1 MLSWMVHADYERT
14 GAITAK
20 KKYIN
25 VYNVAKFK
33 YPA

>member
-14 GAITAK
+14 GAIIAK
-20 KKYIN
+20 ININ
-25 VYNVAKFK
+25 VYNIAKFK